1 MAGLIN
7 KERGPDTINPA
18 FAQALKF
25 ALSVLYKD
33 GAAKNVAKQL
43 RAAKNKVD
51 GPADAAYEITR
62 VVDERTE
69 GAVPREMLGLLG
81 MAILKEV
88 LDIGEAAKMGITP
101 ADAAEA
107 FKQMLLR
114 YLGENGADTAQLQQA
129 MDKIDPSVFG
139 QGA

>member
-1 MAGLIN
+1 
-7 KERGPDTINPA
+7 
-18 FAQALKF
+18 
-25 ALSVLYKD
+25 
-33 GAAKNVAKQL
+33 
-43 RAAKNKVD
+43 
-51 GPADAAYEITR
+51 
-62 VVDERTE
+62 
-69 GAVPREMLGLLG
+69 